1 MIPPDKVAAI
11 HDAAQIESVV
21 GEYVNLKKRG
31 SNLLGL
37 CPFHNEKT
45 PSFSVSPT
53 KGIFKC
59 FGCGKAGNSTKF
71 IMEHE
76 QLSYPEALRYLANK
90 YNIEIEEINT
100 DEARAEKLFF
110 DSLHIINEFAQQ
122 HYTNNLLNTP
132 DGQNIGLSYFKERGF
147 RNDTIE
153 KFQLGYSMNSFD
165 DFLKAAKAKGFKQEY
180 LLKLGLVSQKNERIY
195 DFLRGRVMFPIHS
208 ISGKVIAFAGRTL
221 LSDKKVPKYVNSPE
235 SEVYNKSKELY
246 GLFFAKKSIRDND
259 NCFLVEGYTDV
270 ISLHQAGIENV
281 VASSGT
287 SLTTDQIRRI
297 KRFTSNITILY
308 DGDAAGQQAAL
319 RGTDLIIEADMNVKV
334 VILTEG
340 DDPDSFIQ
348 KSGQSGFESYI
359 EESAKDFLFF
369 KTNHLLEKTK
379 NDPIKRSGLIKDVVS
394 TLAKIPDPIKR
405 ALYIRQRSKLLDVNE
420 AIIVNAT
427 NKEKSHD
434 FKKYVDKKE
443 QQQIQIDQSIPDRYD
458 EETASAGPKGS
469 NPDDSLEML
478 EEKLIQILFNFGHL
492 TLKNGAYVAPYIIKQ
507 LKQSDIVFKKEL
519 FQRVIDIYIKKLGEG
534 EIPDADFFQNETG
547 KKVSGL
553 YAHLTFDKYELS
565 ANWETKHQIFVTTI
579 AQNFEVEVINLVNR
593 FKLKH
598 LMMMVKENQDRM
610 KTERDEGELR
620 RILKVHQRLLGMQM
634 ELAKLLNI
642 VVVK

>member
-1 MIPPDKVAAI
+1 MIPADKVASI
-11 HDAAQIESVV
+11 QDAAQIENVI

-59 FGCGKAGNSTKF
+59 FGCGRAGDSTKF

-76 QLSYPEALRYLANK
+76 QLSYPEALRFLANK

-110 DSLHIINEFAQQ
+110 DSLHIINEFAQK
-122 HYTNNLLNTP
+122 HYTNNLVNIP
-132 DGQNIGLSYFKERGF
+132 EGQNIGLSYFKERGF
-147 RNDTIE
+147 RNNTIE
-153 KFQLGYSMNSFD
+153 KFQLGYSIDSFD
-165 DFLKAAKAKGFKQEY
+165 DFFNAAKKKGFKEEY
-180 LLKLGLVSQKNERIY
+180 LLKLGLVSQKNNKIY

-221 LSDKKVPKYVNSPE
+221 LTDKKIPKYVNSPE
-235 SEVYNKSKELY
+235 SEVYNKSRELY
-246 GLFFAKKSIRDND
+246 GLYLAKKSIRKND

-319 RGTDLIIEADMNVKV
+319 RGTDLILEADMNVKV
-334 VILTEG
+334 AILPEG

-348 KSGQSGFESYI
+348 KIGHSGFETYI
-359 EESAKDFLFF
+359 ADNARDFVFF

-379 NDPIKRSGLIKDVVS
+379 NDPIKRAGLVKDVVS

-405 ALYIRQRSKLLDVNE
+405 ALYIKQCSALLEINE
-420 AIIVNAT
+420 RIIINET
-427 NKEKSHD
+427 NKVKSQD
-434 FKKYVDKKE
+434 FKKYVDKK
-443 QQQIQIDQSIPDRYD
+443 QAPKTQVDTTSVPDRYD
-458 EETASAGPKGS
+458 EESKAPASS
-469 NPDDSLEML
+469 LDDSLEML
-478 EEKLIQILFNFGHL
+478 EEMMIQVLFNFGHQS
-492 TLKNGAYVAPYIIKQ
+492 LKSGAFVAPYIVGQ
-507 LKQSDIVFKKEL
+507 LKRSDIVFKNEL
-519 FQRVIDIYIKKLGEG
+519 YQEIVNIYLEKLKNGELPNT
-534 EIPDADFFQNETG
+534 EFFQKHS
-547 KKVSGL
+547 KKEVSDL
-553 YAHLTFDKYELS
+553 CAHLTFDKYELS
-565 ANWETKHQIFVTTI
+565 ENWELKHQIFVKTI
-579 AQNFEVEVINLVNR
+579 SQNFEEEVVNLVNR

-598 LMMMVKENQDRM
+598 LMIMIKENQDRM
-610 KTERDEGELR
+610 KTEKDGKELS
-620 RILKVHQRLLGMQM
+620 RILKIHQRLLQMQQ
-634 ELAKLLNI
+634 ELAVLLRI
-642 VVVK
+642 VIIK